1 MAHGDASRLALEE
14 SIMLTFL
21 FLTSLSAT
29 IALLMAAA
37 ADETVVRGRQP
48 PGRPA
53 PTPVVTGALVNISL
67 ARAGGVRM
75 VNPSSTP
82 DREPRKAA

>member
-37 ADETVVRGRQP
+37 ADETAVRGRQP
-48 PGRPA
+48 RGRSA
-53 PTPVVTGALVNISL
+53 PTLVVTGTLVNISL
-67 ARAGGVRM
+67 ARGRGARA
-75 VNPSSTP
+75 VNPSNAP